1 MDKNFRYKLVP
12 QMKAYD
18 DLGYEWLPFLMFNQ
32 SFNFRSKE
40 INTDNRGF
48 RFNSKFENYPKSIF
62 ETNNDK
68 KNVIILGSSFGFGVG
83 STQDSNSISGNLEK
97 KNNDINYL
105 NLSGRAHV
113 GIQEIISL
121 FLNIDEIKNVK
132 KIIILSG
139 VNDLH
144 ISSFQNITYPD
155 LFYFKSLFLKQ
166 MEKTQFPLKK
176 KIFKN
181 LFNLFS
187 SKNLNYQALKKININ
202 NLLRFISSSKFR
214 NEIIDTQ
221 KETISFEKKINRN
234 MKLYKLLGNHY
245 NCEVCFYFQPVNSWC
260 KDQSTQEKQLY
271 EFSNKYFIKTNKHLD
286 KVYSLTN
293 YEKYKNLYFE
303 SANENN
309 INFFD
314 INEYFRKNTSEK
326 DWMFVDMVHCNDKGY
341 KLVAEFINK

>member
-1 MDKNFRYKLVP
+1 
-12 QMKAYD
+12 
-18 DLGYEWLPFLMFNQ
+18 
-32 SFNFRSKE
+32 
-40 INTDNRGF
+40 
-48 RFNSKFENYPKSIF
+48 
-62 ETNNDK
+62 
-68 KNVIILGSSFGFGVG
+68 
-83 STQDSNSISGNLEK
+83 
-97 KNNDINYL
+97 
-105 NLSGRAHV
+105 
-113 GIQEIISL
+113 
-121 FLNIDEIKNVK
+121 
-132 KIIILSG
+132 
-139 VNDLH
+139 
-144 ISSFQNITYPD
+144 
-155 LFYFKSLFLKQ
+155 
-166 MEKTQFPLKK
+166 QFPLKK